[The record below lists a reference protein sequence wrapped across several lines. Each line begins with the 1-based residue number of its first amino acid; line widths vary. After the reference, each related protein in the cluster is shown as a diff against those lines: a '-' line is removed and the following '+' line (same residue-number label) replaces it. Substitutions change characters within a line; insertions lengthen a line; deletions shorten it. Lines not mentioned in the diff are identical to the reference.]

1 MHDLPK
7 GVMTH
12 KLRTTAIGDD
22 SHSDRV
28 IAQSWEREFCGKGHE
43 MSPALSEG
51 TKHIPSP
58 ATLCSTQPHAC
69 PSLGSLSV
77 LKCRVYLIPRKEES
91 HTKKPGFILALEN
104 TSSFK
109 WPLSRPGNWWLLAR
123 WWLMVQCLQR
133 LLERE
138 GHRQSKA
145 SLRYRAK
152 LCPRKAP
159 KHSRCWLGL
168 TIPALSNESN
178 KVSTHPSILSDA
190 GIWKLTF
197 DLPAVSR

>member
-1 MHDLPK
+1 MRCPQHFQ
-7 GVMTH
+7 
-12 KLRTTAIGDD
+12 
-22 SHSDRV
+22 RV
-28 IAQSWEREFCGKGHE
+28 
-43 MSPALSEG
+43 

-138 GHRQSKA
+138 DHRQFKA

-152 LCPRKAP
+152 LCLMKAP

-178 KVSTHPSILSDA
+178 KVSTHPLSRMCGYQRCAVGSQLRTCPSTLSDG